1 MTDESRTHTVQ
12 NHNLRHY
19 HYATVTI
26 VWCSVLGIND
36 LVDANALKVENGMKA
51 YGLLQKIRAGNSS
64 PDVLSA
70 FKTYQNDLGYGL
82 LLSSYTDDVAH
93 ATTTQIQAAARAT
106 IPTVWALFYTFRIMV
121 AAGFVLILLFM
132 VSLAL
137 VWRRT
142 AWKSRTLWYA
152 ALYSIPLPWIC
163 VLCGWFVTEHGRQPW
178 TVFGVLP
185 TLASSSSL
193 SLMDLCI
200 SLVVF
205 LVLFISL
212 TLVEV
217 YLMFKFARLG
227 PSSLHLGKYDL
238 EQK

>member
-1 MTDESRTHTVQ
+1 MLDNVK
-12 NHNLRHY
+12 
-19 HYATVTI
+19 TI
-26 VWCSVLGIND
+26 SQRCL
-36 LVDANALKVENGMKA
+36 
-51 YGLLQKIRAGNSS
+51 
-64 PDVLSA
+64 P
-70 FKTYQNDLGYGL
+70 
-82 LLSSYTDDVAH
+82 
-93 ATTTQIQAAARAT
+93 QIQAAARAT